1 MDANFS
7 RPSTAGTKDNG
18 QRRLDTHQDVN
29 GPLWFFNGD
38 RCERW
43 NFVGGL
49 CPGINDSRA
58 SLFETPEECERSCQE
73 PGARNDRCGVPSR
86 VACTPDRLRQ
96 PYFANMGASGM
107 AERCLKSSVQ
117 NLAGHLCIAGKEP
130 LHLFGGLQKN
140 MRRQHP
146 IMTKGCHRRH
156 RPCGNEK
163 RLCY

>member
-73 PGARNDRCGVPSR
+73 PGARNGPLWS
-86 VACTPDRLRQ
+86 AIAGGLHAGQAETALLRQ
-96 PYFANMGASGM
+96 YGCIRNGRTMFEIFGP
-107 AERCLKSSVQ
+107 EPRRSSVHRGERTASSLWR
-117 NLAGHLCIAGKEP
+117 LAKKHASAAPDHDE
-130 LHLFGGLQKN
+130 
-140 MRRQHP
+140 
-146 IMTKGCHRRH
+146 
-156 RPCGNEK
+156 
-163 RLCY
+163 RLSPSSSTLWE